1 MSKTY
6 VDNAYNRSAGRVG
19 MAHGSAVI
27 SSGSS
32 GSRQSSN
39 YASYSSGSTASSNR
53 SYVDNAYNSSVG
65 RVGLE
70 VGSMVIS
77 KNNSSSTQSNHHS
90 NEKTYADNSFNR
102 SVGRVGLDIGSMVIS
117 KNNDSSTQ
125 SSPHSNEKT
134 YADNSFNRS
143 VGRVGLDIGS
153 MVISKNNDSSTQSSP
168 HSNEKTYADNSFN
181 RSVGRVGLE
190 VGSMVISKNSDSST
204 KSSPHSN
211 EITYAD
217 NSFNRRAGRVGLE
230 VGSMVISKNSDSSTK
245 NSPQPIEKTYADNSF
260 NRRAGRVG
268 LEVGSMVISKNS
280 DSSTK
285 SSPHSN
291 EKTYAD
297 NSFNRRAG
305 RVGLEVGSMVI
316 SKNNDSPT
324 QGNHQILKK
333 SQKTKIQ
340 EEKRMGAE
348 ADNLTENNKS
358 KKIYKDNAFNRRH
371 GRVGLPLGSKPL
383 RKKVEVVSLHTFPY
397 EELCPQLNDYSGYDI
412 KLQEII
418 QNLMDRRAIEN
429 NLALKSQELFPIK
442 TLQSFANISG
452 RDVAYEELELIKKI
466 GSGGFG
472 EVYLSKW
479 NNAIVAVK
487 KLRLQKI
494 SKNRLKDFTKEV
506 TNYYTLNHPN
516 VVKFLGA
523 CTVTPNLCIIMEYMD
538 MSLFEA
544 KIDID
549 FSEEER
555 LRIISQVCK
564 GLLYLH
570 EKGIAHCDLKTQNIL
585 LRYNEKENVCVAK
598 ICDFGLSIIK
608 HNTETSGSSIEQYY
622 KNIGTPRYSAPEV
635 LRGELIAASAWFMC
649 DIYSLSLIF
658 FEIIYEEEPF
668 NNLSY
673 AQLQKQVGENGLT
686 PDIPSNVSVDQDIS
700 NLMKACWKF
709 SPVQRPKINEIEK
722 KVNHFTR
729 IYCD

>member
-1 MSKTY
+1 MPKTY
-6 VDNAYNRSAGRVG
+6 VDNAYNRSVGRVG
-19 MAHGSAVI
+19 MVHGSAVI
-27 SSGSS
+27 PSGSS
-32 GSRQSSN
+32 GSRQSSS
-39 YASYSSGSTASSNR
+39 YSSYSSGSTASSNR
-53 SYVDNAYNSSVG
+53 SYVDNAYNRSVG

-77 KNNSSSTQSNHHS
+77 KNNSSSTPSNYYS
-90 NEKTYADNSFNR
+90 NERTYVDNSFNR

-117 KNNDSSTQ
+117 KNNDSSTK
-125 SSPHSNEKT
+125 SNHHSNEKT
-134 YADNSFNRS
+134 YADNSFNR
-143 VGRVGLDIGS
+143 R
-153 MVISKNNDSSTQSSP
+153 
-168 HSNEKTYADNSFN
+168 
-181 RSVGRVGLE
+181 VGRVGLE
-190 VGSMVISKNSDSST
+190 VGSMVISKKNDSST
-204 KSSPHSN
+204 KSNHHSN
-211 EITYAD
+211 EKIYAD
-217 NSFNRRAGRVGLE
+217 NSFNRRV
-230 VGSMVISKNSDSSTK
+230 
-245 NSPQPIEKTYADNSF
+245 
-260 NRRAGRVG
+260 
-268 LEVGSMVISKNS
+268 
-280 DSSTK
+280 
-285 SSPHSN
+285 
-291 EKTYAD
+291 
-297 NSFNRRAG
+297 G

-316 SKNNDSPT
+316 SKNNDNPT
-324 QGNHQILKK
+324 QRNQQFPEK
-333 SQKTKIQ
+333 SQKTKKQ
-340 EEKRMGAE
+340 EEKGMRAE
-348 ADNLTENNKS
+348 AVKLTENDKS
-358 KKIYKDNAFNRRH
+358 KKVYVDNAFNRRH

-383 RKKVEVVSLHTFPY
+383 RKKVEVVPLPTFPY

-418 QNLMDRRAIEN
+418 QNLMDRIVIEK
-429 NLALKSQELFPIK
+429 NLALESQELIPIN

-452 RDVAYEELELIKKI
+452 KDVAYEELELIKKI

-479 NNAIVAVK
+479 KDAIVAVK
-487 KLRLQKI
+487 KLRLQRI

-555 LRIISQVCK
+555 LKIISQVCK

-608 HNTETSGSSIEQYY
+608 HNTETSGSSIEQYF

-722 KVNHFTR
+722 KVNHITR